1 MKNLNYTIEAIF
13 SDTHD
18 KISNEVFDC
27 VGTSIADRGFSFT
40 QKMEYITVFSNQDI
54 KDKITDEKINSFY
67 ENTVTVLNNV
77 QHTIYEKY

>member
-1 MKNLNYTIEAIF
+1 MKNFNYTIEAII

-40 QKMEYITVFSNQDI
+40 QKMEYITIFSDQDVNYPTT
-54 KDKITDEKINSFY
+54 KDDWASEI
-67 ENTVTVLNNV
+67 
-77 QHTIYEKY
+77 

>member
-1 MKNLNYTIEAIF
+1 MKSLNYTIEAIS

-18 KISNEVFDC
+18 KISNKVFDC

-54 KDKITDEKINSFY
+54 KNKITDEKINSFY

-77 QHTIYEKY
+77 QHKIYDRY

>member
-18 KISNEVFDC
+18 NISNKVFDC

-40 QKMEYITVFSNQDI
+40 QKMEYITVFSDQDI
-54 KDKITDEKINSFY
+54 KNKIIDEKINSIY
-67 ENTVTVLNNV
+67 QNTMTVLNNV
-77 QHTIYEKY
+77 ESTIYDRY